1 MWRAIEAP
9 ARSICHRRRC
19 ITNSSAGNCN
29 IKLEEKGRRESLAQ
43 RHEMATRL
51 GTAACYIYER
61 ESQDCFCLV
70 TNTITAAVCI
80 LQEEEEEEEGWDRG
94 VVHFKGDP
102 SSLSTTLLSVCLS
115 SNPDSRARACG

>member
-51 GTAACYIYER
+51 GTAAACYIYER

-80 LQEEEEEEEGWDRG
+80 LQEEEEEEEEGWDRG

-102 SSLSTTLLSVCLS
+102 SSLSTTLLSVLS
-115 SNPDSRARACG
+115 VLEPR

>member
-1 MWRAIEAP
+1 M
-9 ARSICHRRRC
+9 ARDRGARPLDL
-19 ITNSSAGNCN
+19 SSPPLHYKQLRGELQH
-29 IKLEEKGRRESLAQ
+29 KTGGKGTKRKPRSKT
-43 RHEMATRL
+43 REMATRL

-70 TNTITAAVCI
+70 TNTIAAAVCI
-80 LQEEEEEEEGWDRG
+80 LQEEEEEEEEGWDRG

-115 SNPDSRARACG
+115 FFLSVCPF